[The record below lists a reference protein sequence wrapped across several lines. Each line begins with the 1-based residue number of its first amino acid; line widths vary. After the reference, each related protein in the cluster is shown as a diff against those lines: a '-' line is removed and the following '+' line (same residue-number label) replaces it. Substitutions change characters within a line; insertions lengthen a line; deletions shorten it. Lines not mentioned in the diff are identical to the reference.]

1 MTEAIIE
8 YLHIPD
14 VYNHLI
20 PEEIGAYVI
29 THTWDNVYAQ
39 KYIGSSNNLHRR
51 IGEHWNK
58 NIIFVDLYI
67 TDDLDLARSLERIL
81 TELIIPITNISVQ
94 SLYKEDKEIMNAL
107 LKSSNILQYTSNNIV
122 KIGCR
127 YLKCIIGY
135 KREQRMCENKI
146 KTINV
151 NGDIHKLIKDKIKE
165 IKNQYGLDV
174 TIESIVDSILRNG
187 IPSYSI
193 TKINIKDYKNGYL
206 RNI

>member
-58 NIIFVDLYI
+58 NIIFADLYI
-67 TDDLDLARSLERIL
+67 TDDLYMARSLERIL

-107 LKSSNILQYTSNNIV
+107 LKNSNILQYTTNNVV

-127 YLKCIIGY
+127 YLKCIIGC
-135 KREQRMCENKI
+135 KREPRMCENKI
-146 KTINV
+146 KT
-151 NGDIHKLIKDKIKE
+151 LRIKDDVHELIISKIDELKE
-165 IKNQYGLDV
+165 QYGLDV

-187 IPSYSI
+187 VPNYDIF
-193 TKINIKDYKNGYL
+193 KNKSMK
-206 RNI
+206 